1 MSGSYPNGN
10 GLQDCVVSERLKG
23 MTFASELQG
32 VVLKGFGMV
41 ELKVDPEEIQEK
53 SVKWLF
59 SLFPEIAA
67 KEF

>member
-1 MSGSYPNGN
+1 
-10 GLQDCVVSERLKG
+10 
-23 MTFASELQG
+23 
-32 VVLKGFGMV
+32 
-41 ELKVDPEEIQEK
+41 VDPEEIPEK

>member
-1 MSGSYPNGN
+1 
-10 GLQDCVVSERLKG
+10 
-23 MTFASELQG
+23 
-32 VVLKGFGMV
+32 VL
-41 ELKVDPEEIQEK
+41 ELKVDPEEIPEK